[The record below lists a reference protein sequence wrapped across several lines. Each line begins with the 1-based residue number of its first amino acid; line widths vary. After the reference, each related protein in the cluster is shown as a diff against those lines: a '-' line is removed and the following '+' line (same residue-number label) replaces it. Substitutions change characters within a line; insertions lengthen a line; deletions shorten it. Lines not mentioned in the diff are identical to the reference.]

1 MRPRRAAQPPAAPA
15 GSARSTTG
23 AVAHRGEDPP
33 HDGGIA
39 IAADSVQRGVIIWPP
54 RRHASPASRSRF
66 GGLTFH
72 DPDDVEGSHMRHDPP
87 PPGPLRAVNH
97 CHRPGTWARTLH
109 APGASYRRWH
119 REDLPPYW
127 CRAGNA
133 DPDTTKSG
141 FALSGTARRPAPD
154 EPPNRGPGGVL
165 HGAMVGRTR
174 SMHDITLT
182 GGACLRERAP
192 TRRSSY
198 VKTRTERSCFI
209 CGVDGVWLLGLH
221 RAL

>member
-1 MRPRRAAQPPAAPA
+1 MPGRGNARICRIGRVRSQAIQPASAVRSLITWTSTRPTANPQTSHQLAVGAKCHPQHAALGARLMRPRRAAQPPAAPA

-87 PPGPLRAVNH
+87 PPARSGREPLPPPRHLGPHVA
-97 CHRPGTWARTLH
+97 RPGGQLPAMAEGGSSPLLVQSRQRGSRYHQIGLCSQRYRA
-109 APGASYRRWH
+109 AP
-119 REDLPPYW
+119 
-127 CRAGNA
+127 
-133 DPDTTKSG
+133 
-141 FALSGTARRPAPD
+141 
-154 EPPNRGPGGVL
+154 
-165 HGAMVGRTR
+165 RTR
-174 SMHDITLT
+174 
-182 GGACLRERAP
+182 
-192 TRRSSY
+192 
-198 VKTRTERSCFI
+198 RT
-209 CGVDGVWLLGLH
+209 
-221 RAL
+221 A